1 MEANARRVTFGIKT
15 TQFNLGYDE
24 ILRVWQE
31 ADEVDVFEHAWL
43 WDHMVPLRGDVNGA
57 TLEAWTLLSALAAQ
71 TSRLRLGVIVTSN
84 RLRHPAL
91 LAKMAATVD
100 IISGG
105 RLEFGIGA
113 GGSRVADPQAL
124 AMVHREYDAYGVDVV
139 APSEALAALDE
150 ACTIAKRMWAETEPF
165 DFDGRCYRLR
175 GAICEPK
182 PIQRPHP
189 PILIGAGGERI
200 ALRVVAQH
208 ADIWNCPTSS
218 IDEFRHKSD
227 VLDDHCRA
235 IGRDPSEI
243 TRSVQVLVAAE
254 GQPER
259 PAYLPAVRGPAE
271 VRDHLVD
278 LIHAGV
284 SHLVLAALPPVPPVR
299 WLAEEIVE
307 PVLARVRDAS

>member
-1 MEANARRVTFGIKT
+1 MEADARRVTFGIKT

-24 ILRVWQE
+24 ILRVWRE
-31 ADEVDVFEHAWL
+31 ADELDVFEHAWL

-113 GGSRVADPQAL
+113 GGSRVPDPQAL

-150 ACTIAKRMWAETEPF
+150 ACTIIKRMWTETEPF
-165 DFDGRCYRLR
+165 DFDGRCYRLH

-218 IDEFRHKSD
+218 VEDFRHKSG
-227 VLDDHCRA
+227 VLDEHCRA

-243 TRSVQVLVAAE
+243 TRSVQVLVSSE
-254 GQPER
+254 GQNER
-259 PAYLPAVRGPAE
+259 PAYLPPVRGPAE
-271 VRDHLVD
+271 VCDHMVD

-284 SHLVLAALPPVPPVR
+284 SHLVLAALQPIPPVR

-307 PVLARVRDAS
+307 PVLARVRDGA

>member
-1 MEANARRVTFGIKT
+1 MDTGARRVTFGIKT
-15 TQFNLGYDE
+15 SQIGLGYDE
-24 ILRVWQE
+24 ILRVWRE
-31 ADEVDVFEHAWL
+31 ADEVAVFEHAWL
-43 WDHMVPLRGDVNGA
+43 WDHMVPLRGDANLA

-71 TSRLRLGVIVTSN
+71 TTRLRLGVIVTSN

-105 RLEFGIGA
+105 RLDFGIGA
-113 GGSRVADPQAL
+113 GGSRVPDPQVL
-124 AMVHREYDAYGVDVV
+124 AFVHREYDAYGVDVV

-150 ACTIAKRMWAETEPF
+150 ACTIAKRMWSETEPF
-165 DFDGRCYRLR
+165 DFDGRCYRLK

-182 PIQRPHP
+182 PVQQPHP

-218 IDEFRHKSD
+218 IDEFRHKSAT
-227 VLDDHCRA
+227 LDEHCRA

-243 TRSVQVLVAAE
+243 VRSVQVLVSSEA
-254 GQPER
+254 QPER
-259 PAYLPAVRGPAE
+259 PAHLPPVRGPAE
-271 VRDHLVD
+271 VRDHLVE
-278 LIHAGV
+278 LIDAGV
-284 SHLVLAALPPVPPVR
+284 SHVVLAALPPISSVR

-307 PVLARVRDAS
+307 PVLARVRAT

>member
-1 MEANARRVTFGIKT
+1 MGTHARRVTFGIKT
-15 TQFNLGYDE
+15 SQLNLSYDQ
-24 ILRVWQE
+24 ILRVWRE
-31 ADEVDVFEHAWL
+31 ADEVEVFEHAWL

-71 TSRLRLGVIVTSN
+71 TRRLRLGVIVTSN

-100 IISGG
+100 IISDG

-113 GGSRVADPQAL
+113 GGSRVPDPQVL

-150 ACTIAKRMWAETEPF
+150 ACTIAKRMWTETDPF
-165 DFDGRCYRLR
+165 DFEGRCYQLR
-175 GAICEPK
+175 GVVCEPK

-218 IDEFRHKSD
+218 VEEFRHKSA
-227 VLDDHCRA
+227 VLDEHCRA
-235 IGRDPSEI
+235 IGRDPGEI
-243 TRSVQVLVAAE
+243 TRSVQILVSSE
-254 GQPER
+254 GPRDR
-259 PAYLPAVRGPAE
+259 PAHLPQVLGPAA
-271 VRDHLVD
+271 VCDQLVD
-278 LIHAGV
+278 LIGAGV
-284 SHLVLAALPPVPPVR
+284 SHVVLAAVSPIPPVR

-307 PVLARVRDAS
+307 PVLARVREAP